1 MTKRP
6 RARDLGIKIGRIKT
20 GRYNA
25 ITDVA
30 GVRVG
35 HVTLIE
41 GSGKLVP
48 GTGPIR
54 TGVTAILPH
63 GGDLFLEKVT
73 GAVLRI
79 NGFGEVTNS
88 EQVHEMGCIEG
99 PIMLT
104 NSLNVARVVDS
115 VIDWSL
121 DRNKAMGTETWG
133 ISPVVAETNDMYLN
147 DIRGRHVNR
156 EHVFLA
162 IDSAKGGPVEEGAV
176 GGGTGMICYDFKG
189 GIGTASRKLPDKLGG
204 YTIGIL
210 AQTNFGWRPQLMIDG
225 VPIGRELEHYKP
237 VRRKV
242 VTPALAGGVRVAS
255 GAIAKHPEGKQSPT
269 RGAEI
274 ASSRS
279 FDSAAKNAAPL
290 RTLLAMTRSEPVTDS
305 GSVIVVLAT
314 DAPCSTRILTR
325 LAMRVQNGLARTGS
339 HTGNTSGDFVIA
351 FSTPRRKKHFA
362 DALTYSAEQIIEQ
375 GDLINHVFWAVV
387 EATEEAVLN
396 SLFKADMM
404 IGRDD
409 RVVPGLP
416 IEETVALMNKFGH
429 KEVHLP

>member
-1 MTKRP
+1 LGKRP

-48 GTGPIR
+48 GKGPIR

-88 EQVHEMGCIEG
+88 EQVHEMGFIEG

-104 NSLNVARVVDS
+104 NSLNVARVADA

-133 ISPVVAETNDMYLN
+133 ISPCVAETNDMYLN

-204 YTIGIL
+204 YTIGVL

-237 VRRKV
+237 VRRKIV
-242 VTPALAGGVRVAS
+242 NPPSVIAS
-255 GAIAKHPEGKQSPT
+255 REAAKQSPT
-269 RGAEI
+269 QSVEI
-274 ASSRS
+274 ASLQ
-279 FDSAAKNAAPL
+279 KP
-290 RTLLAMTRSEPVTDS
+290 LLAMTKSGRVTDG

-351 FSTPRRKKHFA
+351 FSTTRRKKHFA
-362 DALTYSAEQIIEQ
+362 DALTYTAEQIIEQ
-375 GDLINHVFWAVV
+375 GDLINYMFWAVV

-396 SLFKADMM
+396 SLFKADTM

-409 RVVPGLP
+409 HVVPGLP
-416 IEETVALMNKFGH
+416 IEETVALMH
-429 KEVHLP
+429 KYGRTQVHLP

>member
-1 MTKRP
+1 LGKRP
-6 RARDLGIKIGRIKT
+6 RTRSGHQNRHQNG
-20 GRYNA
+20 YNA

-48 GTGPIR
+48 GKGPIR

-88 EQVHEMGCIEG
+88 EQVHEMGFIEG

-104 NSLNVARVVDS
+104 NSLNVARVADA

-121 DRNKAMGTETWG
+121 DRNKAMGIETWG
-133 ISPVVAETNDMYLN
+133 ISPCVAETNDMYLN
-147 DIRGRHVNR
+147 DIRGRHINR

-204 YTIGIL
+204 YTIGVL
-210 AQTNFGWRPQLMIDG
+210 VQTNFGWRPQLMIDG

-237 VRRKV
+237 VRRKIV
-242 VTPALAGGVRVAS
+242 NPPSVIAS
-255 GAIAKHPEGKQSPT
+255 REAAKQSPT
-269 RGAEI
+269 QSVEI
-274 ASSRS
+274 ASLQ
-279 FDSAAKNAAPL
+279 KP
-290 RTLLAMTRSEPVTDS
+290 LLAMTKSGRVTDG

-351 FSTPRRKKHFA
+351 FSTTRRKKHFA
-362 DALTYSAEQIIEQ
+362 DALTYTAEQIIEQ
-375 GDLINHVFWAVV
+375 GDLINYMFWAVV

-396 SLFKADMM
+396 SLFKADTMV
-404 IGRDD
+404 GRDD
-409 RVVPGLP
+409 HVVPGLP
-416 IEETVALMNKFGH
+416 IEETVALMH
-429 KEVHLP
+429 KYGRTQVHLP

>member
-6 RARDLGIKIGRIKT
+6 RARDLGIRIGRIKT

-35 HVTLIE
+35 HTTLIE

-48 GTGPIR
+48 GKGPIR

-88 EQVHEMGCIEG
+88 EQVREMGFLEG

-104 NSLNVARVVDS
+104 NTWNVPRVADA
-115 VIDWSL
+115 VIDWSIE
-121 DRNKAMGTETWG
+121 RNRAMGVDTWG
-133 ISPVVAETNDMYLN
+133 ISPIVAETSDMYLN

-156 EHVFLA
+156 DHVFHA
-162 IDSAKGGPVEEGAV
+162 IDTAAGGAIAEGAV

-204 YTIGIL
+204 YTVGVL
-210 AQTNFGWRPQLMIDG
+210 VQTNFGWRPQLVIDG
-225 VPIGRELEHYKP
+225 VPVGRELMRYKP
-237 VRRKV
+237 VRRQVIHPPAPKRV
-242 VTPALAGGVRVAS
+242 VDG
-255 GAIAKHPEGKQSPT
+255 
-269 RGAEI
+269 
-274 ASSRS
+274 
-279 FDSAAKNAAPL
+279 
-290 RTLLAMTRSEPVTDS
+290 
-305 GSVIVVLAT
+305 GSVVVVIAT
-314 DAPCSTRILTR
+314 DAPCSSRILTR
-325 LAMRVQNGLARTGS
+325 LAGRAQNGLARTGS

-351 FSTPRRKKHFA
+351 FSTTRRKKHFA
-362 DALTYSAEQIIEQ
+362 DALTYPAEQIIEQ
-375 GDLINHVFWAVV
+375 GDLINYMFWAVV
-387 EATEEAVLN
+387 EAAEEAVLN
-396 SLFKADMM
+396 SLFKADTML
-404 IGRDD
+404 GRDD

-416 IEETVALMNKFGH
+416 IDLVVQVMRKYGH
-429 KEVHLP
+429 TEVHLA

>member
-1 MTKRP
+1 LKRP
-6 RARDLGIKIGRIKT
+6 RARDLGIRIGRLKP

-25 ITDVA
+25 ITDVS

-41 GSGKLVP
+41 GKGKLIP
-48 GTGPIR
+48 GKGPIR

-79 NGFGEVTNS
+79 NGFGEVTNA
-88 EQVHEMGCIEG
+88 EQVHEMGFIEG

-104 NSLNVARVVDS
+104 NTLNVPRVADA

-121 DRNKAMGTETWG
+121 ERHPQQGIETWG
-133 ISPVVAETNDMYLN
+133 ISPVVAETSDMYLN

-162 IDSAKGGPVEEGAV
+162 IDAAKGGPVEEGSV

-204 YTIGIL
+204 YTIGVL
-210 AQTNFGWRPQLMIDG
+210 VQSNFGWRPQLMIDG
-225 VPIGRELEHYKP
+225 VPVGRELAHYKP
-237 VRRKV
+237 LRRR
-242 VTPALAGGVRVAS
+242 TEAMHQSRNPRRAMANPPAMPRVAEK
-255 GAIAKHPEGKQSPT
+255 IAPAQKGMP
-269 RGAEI
+269 
-274 ASSRS
+274 
-279 FDSAAKNAAPL
+279 
-290 RTLLAMTRSEPVTDS
+290 AMPIDT
-305 GSVIVVLAT
+305 GSVIVVIAT
-314 DAPCSTRILTR
+314 DAPCSSRILTR
-325 LAMRVQNGLARTGS
+325 LAMRAQNGLARTGS

-351 FSTPRRKKHFA
+351 FSTTRRKKHFA

-375 GDLINHVFWAVV
+375 GDLINYMFWSVV
-387 EATEEAVLN
+387 EATEEAILN
-396 SLFKADMM
+396 SLFKSDTMV
-404 IGRDD
+404 GRDD

-416 IEETVALMNKFGH
+416 IEETVELMQKYGH
-429 KEVHLP
+429 TEVHLP

>member
-1 MTKRP
+1 LTKRP
-6 RARDLGIKIGRIKT
+6 RARDLGIRIGRIKP

-35 HVTLIE
+35 HTTLIE

-48 GTGPIR
+48 GKGPIR

-88 EQVHEMGCIEG
+88 EQVREMGFLEG

-104 NSLNVARVVDS
+104 NTWNVPRVADA
-115 VIDWSL
+115 VIDWSIE
-121 DRNKAMGTETWG
+121 RNKAMGVETWG
-133 ISPVVAETNDMYLN
+133 ISPIVTETSDMWLN

-156 EHVFLA
+156 DHVFHA
-162 IDSAKGGPVEEGAV
+162 IDTAAGGTVAEGAV

-204 YTIGIL
+204 YMVGVL
-210 AQTNFGWRPQLMIDG
+210 VQTNFGWRPQLMIDG
-225 VPIGRELEHYKP
+225 VPVGRELMRYKP

-242 VTPALAGGVRVAS
+242 VNPPSV
-255 GAIAKHPEGKQSPT
+255 IARRSVPKQSPT
-269 RGAEI
+269 SELGI
-274 ASSRS
+274 ASQ
-279 FDSAAKNAAPL
+279 K
-290 RTLLAMTRSEPVTDS
+290 TLAMTSDERVIDG
-305 GSVIVVLAT
+305 GSVIVVIAT
-314 DAPCSTRILTR
+314 DAPCSSRILTR
-325 LAMRVQNGLARTGS
+325 LAMRAQNGLARTGS

-351 FSTPRRKKHFA
+351 FSTTRRKKHFA
-362 DALTYSAEQIIEQ
+362 DALTYPAEQIIEQ
-375 GDLINHVFWAVV
+375 GDLINHIFWAVI

-396 SLFKADMM
+396 SLFKADTMT
-404 IGRDD
+404 GRDD

-416 IEETVALMNKFGH
+416 IDLVVEIMQRYGH
-429 KEVHLP
+429 KEVVI

>member
-1 MTKRP
+1 LKRP
-6 RARDLGIKIGRIKT
+6 RARDLGIRIGRLKP

-25 ITDVA
+25 ITDVS

-41 GSGKLVP
+41 GKGKLIP
-48 GTGPIR
+48 GKGPIR

-79 NGFGEVTNS
+79 NGFGEVTNA
-88 EQVHEMGCIEG
+88 EQVHEMGFIEG

-104 NSLNVARVVDS
+104 NTLNVPRVADA

-121 DRNKAMGTETWG
+121 ERHPQQGIETWG
-133 ISPVVAETNDMYLN
+133 ISPVVAETSDMYLN

-162 IDSAKGGPVEEGAV
+162 IDAAKGGPVEEGSV

-204 YTIGIL
+204 YTIGVL
-210 AQTNFGWRPQLMIDG
+210 VQSNFGWRPQLMIDG
-225 VPIGRELEHYKP
+225 VPVGRELAHYKP
-237 VRRKV
+237 LRRR
-242 VTPALAGGVRVAS
+242 TEAMHPARDPRRAMANPPAMPSVEEK
-255 GAIAKHPEGKQSPT
+255 IAPAQKGMP
-269 RGAEI
+269 
-274 ASSRS
+274 
-279 FDSAAKNAAPL
+279 
-290 RTLLAMTRSEPVTDS
+290 AMPIDT
-305 GSVIVVLAT
+305 GSVIVVIAT
-314 DAPCSTRILTR
+314 DAPCSSRILTR
-325 LAMRVQNGLARTGS
+325 LAMRAQNGLARTGS

-351 FSTPRRKKHFA
+351 FSTTRRKKHFA

-375 GDLINHVFWAVV
+375 GDLINYMFWSVV
-387 EATEEAVLN
+387 EATEEAILN
-396 SLFKADMM
+396 SLFKSDTMV
-404 IGRDD
+404 GRDD

-416 IEETVALMNKFGH
+416 IEETVELMQKYGH
-429 KEVHLP
+429 TEVHLP

>member
-1 MTKRP
+1 MKRP
-6 RARDLGIKIGRIKT
+6 RARDLGIKIGRIKP

-25 ITDVA
+25 ITDVP

-41 GSGKLVP
+41 GKGKLIP
-48 GTGPIR
+48 GKGPIR

-79 NGFGEVTNS
+79 NGFGEVTNA
-88 EQVHEMGCIEG
+88 EQVHEMGFIEG

-104 NSLNVARVVDS
+104 NTLNVPRVADA

-121 DRNKAMGTETWG
+121 ERNPQQGIETWG
-133 ISPVVAETNDMYLN
+133 ISPVVAETSDMYLN

-162 IDSAKGGPVEEGAV
+162 IDAAKGGPVEEGSV

-204 YTIGIL
+204 YTIGVL
-210 AQTNFGWRPQLMIDG
+210 VQSNFGWRPQLMIDG
-225 VPIGRELEHYKP
+225 VPVGRELAHYKP
-237 VRRKV
+237 LRRR
-242 VTPALAGGVRVAS
+242 TEAMHPSRNPRRAMASPPAMSS
-255 GAIAKHPEGKQSPT
+255 GEAKITTTQKGMP
-269 RGAEI
+269 
-274 ASSRS
+274 
-279 FDSAAKNAAPL
+279 
-290 RTLLAMTRSEPVTDS
+290 AMPIDT
-305 GSVIVVLAT
+305 GSVIVVIAT
-314 DAPCSTRILTR
+314 DAPCSSRILTR
-325 LAMRVQNGLARTGS
+325 LAMRAQNGLARTGS

-351 FSTPRRKKHFA
+351 FSTTRRKKHFA

-375 GDLINHVFWAVV
+375 GDLINYMFWSVV
-387 EATEEAVLN
+387 EATEEAILN
-396 SLFKADMM
+396 SLFKSDTMV
-404 IGRDD
+404 GRDD
-409 RVVPGLP
+409 RIVPGLP
-416 IEETVALMNKFGH
+416 IEETVAVMKMYGH
-429 KEVHLP
+429 AEVHLP

>member
-1 MTKRP
+1 MKRP
-6 RARDLGIKIGRIKT
+6 RARDLGIKVGRVKP

-48 GTGPIR
+48 DKGPIR

-88 EQVHEMGCIEG
+88 EQVHEMGFIEG

-104 NSLNVARVVDS
+104 NTLNVPRVADA

-121 DRNKAMGTETWG
+121 GRNKTMGVETWSV
-133 ISPVVAETNDMYLN
+133 SPVVAETSDMWLN
-147 DIRGRHVNR
+147 DIRGRHVHA
-156 EHVFLA
+156 EHIFLA

-189 GIGTASRKLPDKLGG
+189 GIGSASRKLPDKLGG
-204 YTIGIL
+204 YTVGVL
-210 AQTNFGWRPQLMIDG
+210 VQTNFGWRPQLMVDG
-225 VPIGRELEHYKP
+225 VPIGRELERYKP
-237 VRRKV
+237 VRRK
-242 VTPALAGGVRVAS
+242 TLP
-255 GAIAKHPEGKQSPT
+255 IFAKVIPEQMK
-269 RGAEI
+269 
-274 ASSRS
+274 
-279 FDSAAKNAAPL
+279 
-290 RTLLAMTRSEPVTDS
+290 EPVPDPQVIDT
-305 GSVIVVLAT
+305 GSVIVVIAT
-314 DAPCSTRILTR
+314 DAPCSHRILMR
-325 LAMRVQNGLARTGS
+325 LAMRAQNGLARTGS

-351 FSTPRRKKHFA
+351 FSTTRRKKHFA
-362 DALTYSAEQIIEQ
+362 DALTYTAEQIIEQ
-375 GDLINHVFWAVV
+375 GDIINHMFWSVV

-396 SLFKADMM
+396 SLFKSDTMV
-404 IGRDD
+404 GRDD
-409 RVVPGLP
+409 RVAPGLP
-416 IEETVALMNKFGH
+416 IEETVALMKKYGH
-429 KEVHLP
+429 SDVHMP

>member
-6 RARDLGIKIGRIKT
+6 RTRDLGIRIGRIKT

-41 GSGKLVP
+41 GSGKLIP
-48 GTGPIR
+48 GKGPIR

-79 NGFGEVTNS
+79 NGFGEVTNA
-88 EQVHEMGCIEG
+88 EQVHEMGFIEG

-104 NSLNVARVVDS
+104 NTWNVPRVADA
-115 VIDWSL
+115 VIEWAL
-121 DRNKAMGTETWG
+121 VRNKAMGVETWG
-133 ISPVVAETNDMYLN
+133 ISPVVAETSDMYLN

-204 YTIGIL
+204 YTVGVL
-210 AQTNFGWRPQLMIDG
+210 VQTNFGWRPQLMIDG
-225 VPIGRELEHYKP
+225 VPIGRELAHYKP
-237 VRRKV
+237 LRRKTV
-242 VTPALAGGVRVAS
+242 NPPALRSVTPALAGGARAGVTKDERV
-255 GAIAKHPEGKQSPT
+255 I
-269 RGAEI
+269 
-274 ASSRS
+274 
-279 FDSAAKNAAPL
+279 
-290 RTLLAMTRSEPVTDS
+290 DS
-305 GSVIVVLAT
+305 GSVIVVIAT
-314 DAPCSTRILTR
+314 DAPCSSRILTR
-325 LAMRVQNGLARTGS
+325 LAMRAQNGLARTGA

-351 FSTPRRKKHFA
+351 FSTTRRKKHFA
-362 DALTYSAEQIIEQ
+362 DALTYTAEQIIEQ
-375 GDLINHVFWAVV
+375 GDLINHMFWAVV

-396 SLFKADMM
+396 SLFKADTMV
-404 IGRDD
+404 GRDD

-416 IEETVALMNKFGH
+416 IEQVVEIMQRYGH
-429 KEVHLP
+429 KEVGIRS